1 MYNIY
6 IPDLL
11 ISTKQ
16 LPINEPNFPIKEQ
29 FSYVKSHI
37 KTDRGLNTKVNM
49 FTVDWIP
56 VKLKTNKV
64 CC

>member
-1 MYNIY
+1 MHWMYNIY

-37 KTDRGLNTKVNM
+37 NTDRGLNTKVNM
-49 FTVDWIP
+49 FTVRLDSS
-56 VKLKTNKV
+56 KTENE
-64 CC
+64 

>member
-37 KTDRGLNTKVNM
+37 NTDRGLSTKVNM
-49 FTVDWIP
+49 FTVR
-56 VKLKTNKV
+56 LYSGKTENE
-64 CC
+64 